1 MRHHK
6 ANDPAELRREAHRR
20 RVLEH
25 MEGVLSKGCEPGPQ
39 VGHALQFEVPLIA
52 EVRRAEPVNRP
63 PRNDGGKKS
72 RTRKPAQLDLGV

>member
-25 MEGVLSKGCEPGPQ
+25 MEGVLNKGCEPGPLGQ
-39 VGHALQFEVPLIA
+39 AAQLKVPLIA
-52 EVRRAEPVNRP
+52 EVRRAEPVTKP
-63 PRNDGGKKS
+63 PRARGSKKS
-72 RTRKPAQLDLGV
+72 RTQKPAQLRLGV

>member
-1 MRHHK
+1 MRHDK

-39 VGHALQFEVPLIA
+39 VGQAAQLKVPLVA
-52 EVRRAEPVNRP
+52 EVRRAEPVTKP
-63 PRNDGGKKS
+63 PRARGSKKS
-72 RTRKPAQLDLGV
+72 RTQKPAQFDLGV